1 MRDARGGA
9 ALSDDNNDD
18 VQPDGGRHVMTT
30 SRPGSSRSSVAQ
42 TDGSGPWKAILV
54 VLGVVAAAGG
64 AVFLL
69 SAFGISPFSTFE
81 IPWPDWFKASSSAV
95 GKFGLMFFA
104 IGLFVAVMALILTS
118 VDRARRVPNWA
129 LVLGFLG
136 PAFAMLTF
144 GLLYPM
150 LRTIRESFFDRNGEN
165 FIGWDNY
172 ATIFGRDEF
181 QIVLR
186 NTLIWVIV
194 VPIAS
199 TFIGLVYAVLV
210 DRTRFEALAK
220 GLIFLPMAI
229 SLVGASIIWK
239 FVYEFRPDQAGV
251 EQIGLANQ
259 VLVWAGLDPN
269 QFLLNSPWN
278 TFWLLIV
285 MIWIQTGFAMT
296 ILSAAIKA
304 IPDDIIEAARL
315 DGLTGPRMFRYITV
329 PSIRPALVVVL
340 VTVTMTTLKVF
351 DIVRTMTGGQF
362 ETSVVANEFYVQSFR
377 QFNFGLGAALAVI
390 LFVLVIPVVI
400 YQVRQLRLAED
411 IR

>member
-1 MRDARGGA
+1 MPENGPDQPDARAGA
-9 ALSDDNNDD
+9 SITEHLGSATPS
-18 VQPDGGRHVMTT
+18 PP
-30 SRPGSSRSSVAQ
+30 RPPQRQAERQGAWGIVLL
-42 TDGSGPWKAILV
+42 I
-54 VLGVVAAAGG
+54 LGVLTVIGS

-69 SAFGISPFSTFE
+69 SAFGVAPFSEFQIT
-81 IPWPDWFKASSSAV
+81 WPSWTVDTSTALQ
-95 GKFGLMFFA
+95 KFGLMFFA
-104 IGLFVAVMALILTS
+104 IALFVAVMTLILVS
-118 VDRARRVPNWA
+118 VDRTRRIPNWA

-136 PAFAMLTF
+136 PACLMLAF
-144 GLLYPM
+144 GLIYPAV
-150 LRTIRESFFDRNGEN
+150 RTIRESFFDRTGDNY
-165 FIGWDNY
+165 IGFDNY
-172 ATIFGRDEF
+172 ATIFAQDEF

-186 NTLIWVIV
+186 NTLIWVIL
-194 VPIAS
+194 VPLVS
-199 TFIGLVYAVLV
+199 TFVGLVYAVLV

-239 FVYEFRPDQAGV
+239 FVYEFRPDQPGV

-259 VLVWAGLDPN
+259 ILVWLGFAPN
-269 QFLLNSPWN
+269 QFIITAPWN
-278 TFWLLIV
+278 TIWLLVV

-304 IPDDIIEAARL
+304 IPDDIVEAARL
-315 DGLTGPRMFRYITV
+315 DGLTGVRMFRHITV

-362 ETSVVANEFYVQSFR
+362 QTSVVANEFYTQSFR

-390 LFVLVIPVVI
+390 LFVLVIPVVV